1 MNAKA
6 SERDDGIVRLGYIC
20 GVHGVK
26 GWIKVHSY
34 TEPRGN
40 IVDYTNWMLERDG
53 RRWRAALEHGK
64 SDGKNVLAK
73 LEGIDDRDAAGDL
86 IGTEIMVARDALPPC
101 GPGEFYWADLEGLE
115 VVTGDGRALGR
126 VDHLLA
132 TGAND
137 VLVVRGETE
146 QLIPFVLDS
155 VVREVDL
162 TAGRIVVDWAVD
174 DGEH

>member
-1 MNAKA
+1 VNAKA
-6 SERDDGIVRLGYIC
+6 SERADGFVRLGYIC

-40 IVDYTNWMLERDG
+40 IVDYTDWMLERDS
-53 RRWRAALEHGK
+53 RRWQAALEHGK
-64 SDGKNVLAK
+64 CDGKNVLAK
-73 LEGIDDRDAAGDL
+73 LDGIDDRDAAGDL

-115 VVTGDGRALGR
+115 VVTGEGRALGR

-162 TAGRIVVDWAVD
+162 AAGRIVVDWAVD